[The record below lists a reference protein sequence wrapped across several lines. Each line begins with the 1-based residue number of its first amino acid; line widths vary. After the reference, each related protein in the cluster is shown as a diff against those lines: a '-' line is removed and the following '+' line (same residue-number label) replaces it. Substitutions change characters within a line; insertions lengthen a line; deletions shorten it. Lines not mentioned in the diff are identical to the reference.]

1 MAQAHSITPEAL
13 QNALH
18 DGHEI
23 ALLDVREDG
32 EFGEDHLLFATPL
45 PYSRLELGIGPLVP
59 RKSTRIVLCDD
70 GQSGVAHRA
79 AQRLADLGY
88 TDLAVLDGGTR
99 GWKAAGYVLFKG
111 VNVPSK
117 LFGELVEH
125 AYNTPRITAQDLVRM
140 KESGEDF
147 ALFDGRPVHE
157 HHKMTIPGSTCCP
170 NAELPYRVASMVKNP
185 RTKIIVNCAGRTR
198 SILGAQTLINFGVPN
213 PVYALEN
220 GTQGWYLSDLQL
232 EYGSPRQYPDKVD
245 PAMLAAQQQAAQA
258 LMVRFKVRS
267 VTATEVAAWLK
278 ESGRTTY
285 LCDVRTP
292 EEYAAGSIP
301 GAQHAPGGQLIQ
313 ATDQWVGSRNA
324 RIVLID
330 GGENVRA
337 PVVASWLLQLGC
349 EAYVLEGGVKASLA
363 APLPAR
369 PALPMLQAISNAE
382 LKNLINAKACTV
394 FDVGPSM
401 GYRKAHIPGSRWS
414 IRTRIARDAKGVRTP
429 LVLLAENTDVARLA
443 ATELLDAGV
452 TDIRILDGGVG
463 AWSKAGNPTASSSEI
478 PADRECIDYLFF
490 VHDRHAGNR
499 EAMKQYL
506 AWETGLMAQ
515 LAAQDRSAFKVGAP
529 D

>member
-1 MAQAHSITPEAL
+1 MTQTRPMTPVEL

-18 DGHEI
+18 DGREI

-45 PYSRLELGIGPLVP
+45 PYSRLELGMGALVP
-59 RKSTRIVLCDD
+59 RKNVRIVLCDD
-70 GQSGVAHRA
+70 GVSGVAQRA
-79 AQRLADLGY
+79 AGRLAALGY
-88 TDLAVLDGGTR
+88 SELNILDGGTR

-125 AYNTPRITAQDLVRM
+125 AYNTPRITAQDLVKM
-140 KESGEDF
+140 KASGEDF

-170 NAELPYRVASMVKNP
+170 NAELPYRVASMVRNP
-185 RTKIIVNCAGRTR
+185 KTKIIVNCAGRTR
-198 SILGAQTLINFGVPN
+198 SILGAQTLINFGLPN

-232 EYGSPRQYPDKVD
+232 EHGSTRRYPDQVD
-245 PAMLAAQQQAAQA
+245 PAALPQQQKAARA
-258 LMVRFKVRS
+258 LMARFNVRTVD
-267 VTATEVAAWLK
+267 ANAASGWLK
-278 ESGRTTY
+278 ETDRTTY

-292 EEYAAGSIP
+292 EEFAAGSLP
-301 GAQHAPGGQLIQ
+301 GAQHTPGGQLIQ
-313 ATDQWVGSRNA
+313 ATDQWVGVRNA

-349 EAYVLEGGVKASLA
+349 DAWVLEGGVKAALA
-363 APLPAR
+363 AAPATRPL
-369 PALPMLQAISNAE
+369 LPDLPLIGTDE
-382 LKNLINAKACTV
+382 LHKLVNTKACTV
-394 FDVGPSM
+394 FDLGSSM
-401 GYRKAHIPGSRWS
+401 AYRRAHIPGSRWS
-414 IRTRIARDAKGVRTP
+414 IRPRIANDARGAKTP
-429 LVLLAENTDVARLA
+429 IVLAAEDADVARLA
-443 ATELLDAGV
+443 ATELRDAGLR
-452 TDIRILDGGVG
+452 DIRLYAGGAA
-463 AWSKAGNPTASSSEI
+463 AWSKAGHPAAASTDI

-499 EAMKQYL
+499 AAMKQYL

-515 LAAQDRSAFKVGAP
+515 LGAQDKSVFRLPAH
-529 D
+529 